1 MVKFIIF
8 SFLINVTFFAQSEVL
23 VDPSKPL
30 NFEVKKEPKV
40 VRTKRHKLPKLQSI
54 VIKAGK
60 QQAILNNNLYQQGQS
75 VNGYKI
81 TQIDAEKVLL
91 EYQNKTYK
99 LTLYSANE
107 RFSQ

>member
-1 MVKFIIF
+1 VVKFLIF
-8 SFLINVTFFAQSEVL
+8 IFLINLSFFAQCEIL

-30 NFEVKKEPKV
+30 GFQVKKERKA
-40 VRTKRHKLPKLQSI
+40 VRSSLQELPKLQSI

-91 EYQNKTYK
+91 EYQKKTYK